1 MKKNGSVILAII
13 FMFLVLFLGLSLLN
27 FTLVHNRVVKARN
40 IHHARS
46 ELLHNLLIF
55 HLHKD
60 TEKITNI
67 KFNSS
72 IDDCKDHFNNMLYP
86 DSKTDS
92 AEIKKSFLFN
102 SRDLLLFKLIKVNF
116 GIESISSNGRH
127 KWKSESIF
135 NIITGDLPF
144 SLLPVLINT
153 GKYNI
158 SDEKFIKGLLPSTE
172 KHHVFISD
180 HKSVFDIKS
189 YLAKL
194 FGLDRENVN
203 LIALKQLFEQA
214 ANESE
219 FSDGIYFVLSEEK
232 AGPVF
237 VQGNAEKIIL
247 STENEYQIIEIIQ
260 SNNYFKIRYSGEQ
273 FHYETGGKS
282 ENEYKIFNEKII
294 VNGNV
299 DVLETRND
307 PALASDSHPELII
320 LGNLNI
326 CSSITGS
333 ITTAYYNSRPSITIL
348 LAASPFSLKYSIPI
362 LRFGCAGPL
371 IIHGSININGGIIND
386 SPEVQISGNLYCR
399 DLKNKG
405 KIKVTPVKKLKPP
418 SIDNLYI
425 KNLTIIK
432 DFRTEVIEEIFE
444 DEK

>member
-1 MKKNGSVILAII
+1 MEKNGSVILAVI

-60 TEKITNI
+60 TEKIRNI

-72 IDDCKDHFNNMLYP
+72 IDNYKEHFNNMLYP
-86 DSKTDS
+86 NSMENSVK
-92 AEIKKSFLFN
+92 IKKSFLFN
-102 SRDLLLFKLIKVNF
+102 SRDFSLFKLIKVNF

-135 NIITGDLPF
+135 NIISGDLPF
-144 SLLPVLINT
+144 SLLPVLINS
-153 GKYNI
+153 GGYNI
-158 SDEKFIKGLLPSTE
+158 FNEKFIEDLLPSTE
-172 KHHVFISD
+172 KHNIFISD
-180 HKSVFDIKS
+180 HESVFDIKS
-189 YLAKL
+189 YLAKIL
-194 FGLDRENVN
+194 GLDRENVN

-214 ANESE
+214 DNESE
-219 FSDGIYFVLSEEK
+219 FRDGIYFPLSAEK

-237 VQGNAEKIIL
+237 VQGNTKKILL
-247 STENEYQIIEIIQ
+247 SIEDEYQIIEIIQ
-260 SNNYFKIRYSGEQ
+260 NNNYFKIRYSGEQ

-282 ENEYKIFNEKII
+282 GNEHKIFNGKII

-299 DVLETRND
+299 DVLEAGSD
-307 PALASDSHPELII
+307 PALAINSHPELII

-333 ITTAYYNSRPSITIL
+333 ITASSCNSKPSITII

-362 LRFGCAGPL
+362 LRFDSAGPL
-371 IIHGSININGGIIND
+371 IIHGSININGSIIND
-386 SPEVQISGNLYCR
+386 TPEVQISGNLYCR

-405 KIKVTPVKKLKPP
+405 KIKVTPLKNFAPP
-418 SIDNLYI
+418 SIDNFYM
-425 KNLTIIK
+425 KNMTIIRN
-432 DFRTEVIEEIFE
+432 FRTELIEEIFE